1 MYRVLNGVISVLNQ
15 LFQWQEPAR
24 LVDPR
29 GDCIAYLKEAVLFG
43 LLYYVI
49 YKEKICIESEFKMY
63 TPSFLG
69 KKQAQIS
76 EENVAL
82 QRVKFVLKIAT
93 ANIWEKMVTSFLAA
107 SVCISFYLNPLVK
120 EQKLRVIL
128 SQ

>member
-1 MYRVLNGVISVLNQ
+1 M
-15 LFQWQEPAR
+15 
-24 LVDPR
+24 VDPR

-43 LLYYVI
+43 LQYYLI
-49 YKEKICIESEFKMY
+49 HKEKICIESEFNMY

-93 ANIWEKMVTSFLAA
+93 ANI
-107 SVCISFYLNPLVK
+107 
-120 EQKLRVIL
+120 
-128 SQ
+128 